1 MLDSPSDLT
10 LGTVIL
16 VIFGIFMLLSGLF
29 MFPALAGEIT
39 FKQDS
44 AYGLLLVLL
53 SLHAITLGKTPFGT
67 FRRTWIVII
76 TGFSTAVLGTAA
88 CFIPGFLAGIIP
100 GLVGFLMVSGGIVLF
115 INLLYSEGRARQWI
129 RVPGILQHLTFACG
143 SVYLTGIVFGLMILF
158 PWFLPGV
165 LVGLVSLIFSSGF
178 FYLAWCIHKLSQM
191 YPPEEK
197 PPLKPPDDKHIPRI
211 ASLLLYREIFLS
223 IPVSFIL
230 LLGII
235 FIECSII
242 LIPVSQGYV
251 LFSRDSQFGLL
262 MVIMAIQV
270 LALGKTP
277 FGVHKRSWLLI
288 GIGVLVS
295 VLGIYSCIVPGLLS
309 GWMLTILGLWNLL
322 TGGTGIVKRIIP
334 AMQSYRS
341 SPNKQAF
348 LPAETKK
355 LYKLLIILHLLTMGF
370 GMNLLLPGLIP
381 GVVILVNLFILGV
394 LMVCLAFML
403 EKITMAGQGDRIL

>member
-1 MLDSPSDLT
+1 
-10 LGTVIL
+10 
-16 VIFGIFMLLSGLF
+16 
-29 MFPALAGEIT
+29 
-39 FKQDS
+39 
-44 AYGLLLVLL
+44 
-53 SLHAITLGKTPFGT
+53 
-67 FRRTWIVII
+67 
-76 TGFSTAVLGTAA
+76 
-88 CFIPGFLAGIIP
+88 
-100 GLVGFLMVSGGIVLF
+100 
-115 INLLYSEGRARQWI
+115 
-129 RVPGILQHLTFACG
+129 
-143 SVYLTGIVFGLMILF
+143 MILF

-165 LVGLVSLIFSSGF
+165 SAGLVSLIFSSGF

-223 IPVSFIL
+223 IPDSFIL